1 MNYILIHKGREGIVG
16 VVLNEIRLPQFWDAN
31 AIVLAVDVKEFNG
44 RLEIESIE
52 QIRPTTREVIKKYE
66 QRTADD
72 RGKLPITTEA

>member
-66 QRTADD
+66 QRTTDD